1 MHHFLSNDSFIS
13 KLDLLTEELNFHF
26 VKLCG
31 RLKTKQASVKIVQK
45 NSKNSIYIDLNKK
58 PGFFSTI
65 SGIFEKNLKPGSLR
79 DFFKDLTGKTPKS
92 SWQHCS
98 QSKNSN

>member
-45 NSKNSIYIDLNKK
+45 NSKNSIYIDLKK
-58 PGFFSTI
+58 NRDFSQQFPGF
-65 SGIFEKNLKPGSLR
+65 LR
-79 DFFKDLTGKTPKS
+79 KI
-92 SWQHCS
+92 
-98 QSKNSN
+98 

>member
-13 KLDLLTEELNFHF
+13 KLDLLTEKLNFHF

-58 PGFFSTI
+58 PGFLSTI
-65 SGIFEKNLKPGSLR
+65 SGIFEKNLKTYTRGQ
-79 DFFKDLTGKTPKS
+79 DK
-92 SWQHCS
+92 
-98 QSKNSN
+98 

>member
-31 RLKTKQASVKIVQK
+31 RLKTIQASVKIVQK
-45 NSKNSIYIDLNKK
+45 NSKNSIYIDLKK
-58 PGFFSTI
+58 T
-65 SGIFEKNLKPGSLR
+65 GIFLNNFR
-79 DFFKDLTGKTPKS
+79 DF
-92 SWQHCS
+92 
-98 QSKNSN
+98 

>member
-45 NSKNSIYIDLNKK
+45 NSKNSIYID
-58 PGFFSTI
+58 
-65 SGIFEKNLKPGSLR
+65 
-79 DFFKDLTGKTPKS
+79 
-92 SWQHCS
+92 
-98 QSKNSN
+98 